1 MQVNAAYIRPK
12 VVESFSGL
20 CASSSY
26 VHQAAHLIVLE
37 VLAVLNKI
45 LFSSSKCM
53 MDHTEDLLIAIISVL
68 FKTSF
73 I

>member
-1 MQVNAAYIRPK
+1 
-12 VVESFSGL
+12 
-20 CASSSY
+20 

-45 LFSSSKCM
+45 LFSSFKYM
-53 MDHTEDLLIAIISVL
+53 MNNTEDLLITIISVL

>member
-12 VVESFSGL
+12 VVGSFSGL

-53 MDHTEDLLIAIISVL
+53 ITEDLLIAIISVL